1 MISKLRVKIKA
12 VTSKPFN
19 TGIIPFSDCR
29 EFAASLVSGVVS
41 FMVEGR
47 VGSVKGLKNIFL
59 LSISN
64 SNLLYQHNKT
74 LVHVLRISQTLQ
86 TLLLDHKLWF
96 KTVEIILKG
105 KNCFQ
110 SIELRKS

>member
-1 MISKLRVKIKA
+1 MSINVKMSTF
-12 VTSKPFN
+12 V

-29 EFAASLVSGVVS
+29 EFAASLVSGVVC
-41 FMVEGR
+41 FFGEGEGWFRKR
-47 VGSVKGLKNIFL
+47 VKKYIL

-64 SNLLYQHNKT
+64 SNLFYQHNKT

-86 TLLLDHKLWF
+86 TLQLDHKLWF